1 MELKTQALDRL
12 LEALSPALAA
22 ELDRVVQETRE
33 TLEQEFQKRLQAAV
47 REAETSTAAAA
58 AIQSDR
64 SVAEAKEATRK
75 QVTEELEKRFNSK
88 LAETREA
95 TQRQVTEE
103 LERRFNSKLAETR
116 EATQR
121 QVTEELE
128 KQFSSKLSDTTAQ
141 LKGDA
146 SAERARLQEQLDQWR
161 TFAET
166 HAQLAEASSQPEILS
181 RFLKLARPFAAGLGL
196 YVAKADG
203 LALWKGRGDGAF
215 PDIISRETTD
225 PESYFRTITVRDK
238 TVAAVCGVPP
248 FKSEALDFLS
258 TSLQHAIEVFGLKLR
273 APVPGRL
280 LPPKKRLLRLRHL
293 PQAKPL
299 LSLPPQSRTTKRLMR
314 RRDES
319 RGCWCRKSSCI
330 MNRNSKWGGNTR
342 IFTNDCRRK
351 SISVAKR
358 ILTEWLAP

>member
-1 MELKTQALDRL
+1 MELKTQALDRI

-22 ELDRVVQETRE
+22 EFDRVVAETHQA
-33 TLEQEFQKRLQAAV
+33 LEQEFQKRLQSAV
-47 REAETSTAAAA
+47 RDAEAATRSEAEAQMARA
-58 AIQSDR
+58 
-64 SVAEAKEATRK
+64 VADVREATRK

-161 TFAET
+161 TFSET

-258 TSLQHAIEVFGLKLR
+258 TSLQHAIEVFGLK
-273 APVPGRL
+273 
-280 LPPKKRLLRLRHL
+280 
-293 PQAKPL
+293 
-299 LSLPPQSRTTKRLMR
+299 
-314 RRDES
+314 
-319 RGCWCRKSSCI
+319 
-330 MNRNSKWGGNTR
+330 
-342 IFTNDCRRK
+342 
-351 SISVAKR
+351 
-358 ILTEWLAP
+358 